1 VRSHNLLSIQGI
13 DELIYIDVIDLDF
26 TMQLLS
32 NSRFM
37 LEFFVMLLRNKLSQT
52 MKILTTLFVLILF
65 HDRIK

>member
-1 VRSHNLLSIQGI
+1 MRSHNLLSIQGI